1 MILFLDRSMGKG
13 IGRTLRR
20 IKGFPAAIETH
31 DAHFAQ
37 DTPDDVWLA
46 EVGRRGWIA
55 MGQDYRH
62 HLVDVER
69 DAIRT
74 HGVGVFYLWGAN
86 ASQWEQLRVL
96 AKAWDRIEAASRE
109 PAPFI
114 HRIMRD
120 GRLKAVA
127 VRGR

>member
-13 IGRTLRR
+13 LGRTLRR
-20 IKGFPAAIETH
+20 IKGFPAAVETH

-37 DTPDDVWLA
+37 DTPDDQWLA
-46 EVGRRGWIA
+46 AVGQRGWIA

-69 DAIRT
+69 DAIRA
-74 HGVGVFYLWGAN
+74 HRVGVFYLWGAN

-96 AKAWDRIEAASRE
+96 ARAWDRIEAASRG

-114 HRIMRD
+114 YRIGKS
-120 GRLKAVA
+120 GRLEAVA
-127 VRGR
+127 V

>member
-13 IGRTLRR
+13 IGRALECL
-20 IKGFPAAIETH
+20 KGFPATIQLH
-31 DAHFAQ
+31 DDHFAQ
-37 DTPDDVWLA
+37 NTPDDVWLA

-55 MGQDYRH
+55 MGQDYRL

-69 DAIRT
+69 DAIRA

-96 AKAWDRIEAASRE
+96 VKAWDRIEAASRE
-109 PAPFI
+109 PTPFI
-114 HRIMRD
+114 HRIMKD
-120 GRLKAVA
+120 GRLKAIA

>member
-13 IGRTLRR
+13 LGRTLRR
-20 IKGFPAAIETH
+20 IKGFPATVETH

-55 MGQDYRH
+55 MGQDYRL

-69 DAIRT
+69 DAIRA
-74 HGVGVFYLWGAN
+74 HRVGVFYLWGAN

-114 HRIMRD
+114 HRIMKD
-120 GRLKAVA
+120 GGLKAIA

>member
-13 IGRTLRR
+13 IGRALKCL
-20 IKGFPAAIETH
+20 KGFPATIQLH
-31 DAHFAQ
+31 DDHFAQ

-55 MGQDYRH
+55 MGQDYRYH
-62 HLVDVER
+62 RKDPER
-69 DAIRT
+69 AAIRT
-74 HGVGVFYLWGAN
+74 HRVGVFYLWGAN

-96 AKAWDRIEAASRE
+96 AKAWDRIEATSRE

-114 HRIMRD
+114 YRILKD
-120 GRLKAVA
+120 GRLKAIA

>member
-13 IGRTLRR
+13 LGRTLRR
-20 IKGFPAAIETH
+20 IKGFPATIETH

-46 EVGRRGWIA
+46 EVGQRGWIA
-55 MGQDYRH
+55 MGQDYRL

-69 DAIRT
+69 DAIRA
-74 HGVGVFYLWGAN
+74 HRVGVFYLWGAN

-114 HRIMRD
+114 YRIMKD
-120 GRLKAVA
+120 GQLKTIA